1 MDESTQTDQEIILRV
16 ENLTKIFP
24 GVVANDNISLEV
36 RKGEIHCLLGEN
48 GAGKST
54 IAECLYGT
62 YRPETGRIFFK
73 GKEVRLSSPRD
84 AINLGIGMVHQHF
97 EMIPPMTVMANIVVG
112 TESKGLGLKLGPAT
126 ERVESICQNYGIV
139 LNLNA
144 VVSQLP
150 VGKQQWVEILKAL
163 YVGAEFL
170 ILDEPTAVLT
180 PQEIGKFFS
189 ILKKMTLDGLSII
202 LITHKLNEVM
212 EISDRVTV
220 MRKGK
225 KIGTVDTADTDKA
238 DLARRMVGREVVF
251 RITRN
256 EIEAGEMVL
265 ELKDIHALKKTGV
278 MGLNGVNLSVRRH
291 QILGLAGVSGNGQRE
306 IFDVAVGV
314 LQAIKGEVFLDGENI
329 TNLSPRVIMNKGMAS
344 IPQDRIVEGLCMDFS
359 IYENII
365 LGNQRE
371 GKFCSGM
378 FLSGGRIDTFTN
390 QRIKDFD
397 IMCANPAQT
406 ARCLSGGNLQKLI
419 LAREMSQNPKCL
431 IAGQPTRG
439 LDVGAIEYVH
449 QQLLDL
455 REAGAGILLISEELD
470 EIFSLSDYIAV
481 IYKGEIMG
489 VFKNGDVSVEEVG
502 LLMAG
507 IKESAA

>member
-1 MDESTQTDQEIILRV
+1 MDEKIQNDQEIILRV

-24 GVVANDNISLEV
+24 GVVANDNISLEI

-62 YRPETGRIFFK
+62 YRPDSGRIFYK
-73 GKEVRLSSPRD
+73 DRETHLSSPRD

-97 EMIPPMTVMANIVVG
+97 EMIPPMTAIENIVVG
-112 TESKGLGLKLGPAT
+112 TESKGMGLKLGPAT
-126 ERVESICQNYGIV
+126 KKVAGICKNYGIE
-139 LNLNA
+139 LDLNA

-180 PQEIGKFFS
+180 PQEIDRFFMT
-189 ILKKMTLDGLSII
+189 LKKMTRAGLSII
-202 LITHKLNEVM
+202 LITHKLDEVM
-212 EISDRVTV
+212 ETSDRVTV
-220 MRKGK
+220 LRKGK
-225 KIGTVDTADTDKA
+225 KIGTVNTSETDKA

-251 RITRN
+251 RVTRE
-256 EIEAGEMVL
+256 EIEPGEVVL
-265 ELKDIHALKKTGV
+265 ELKDIYALKKTGA
-278 MGLNGVNLSVRRH
+278 MGLNGVSLSVCSR
-291 QILGLAGVSGNGQRE
+291 QIVGLAGVSGNGQLE
-306 IFDVAVGV
+306 IFEVAVGV
-314 LQAIKGEVFLDGENI
+314 HKALKGEVFLGGENI
-329 TNLSPRVIMNKGMAS
+329 TNLSPRVIMNKGLAS
-344 IPQDRIVEGLCMDFS
+344 IPQDRLVEGLCMDFS

-371 GKFCSGM
+371 AQFCSGL
-378 FLSGGRIDTFTN
+378 FLSVGRIDSFTN
-390 QRIKDFD
+390 QKIKDYD
-397 IMCANPAQT
+397 IMCANPAQS

-449 QQLLDL
+449 QRLLEM

-470 EIFSLSDYIAV
+470 EIFGLSDYIAV

-489 VFKNGDVSVEEVG
+489 VFKNGEVTVEEVG

-507 IKESAA
+507 IREDAA

>member
-1 MDESTQTDQEIILRV
+1 MDQEKIDEIILRV
-16 ENLTKIFP
+16 ENLSKSFP
-24 GVVANDNISLEV
+24 GVLANDKISLDI

-54 IAECLYGT
+54 LAECLYGT
-62 YRPETGRIFFK
+62 YHPDSGKIIFK
-73 GKEVRLSSPRD
+73 GEEVRLGSHQD

-97 EMIPPMTVMANIVVG
+97 QLVPPMTVMENIVVG
-112 TESKGLGLKLGPAT
+112 TESKGMGLKLGAAT
-126 ERVESICQNYGIV
+126 EKVERICKNYGIV
-139 LNLNA
+139 LDLNA

-163 YVGAEFL
+163 YVGAKFL

-180 PQEIGKFFS
+180 PQEIDKFFS
-189 ILKKMTLDGLSII
+189 ILKKMTKDGLSII
-202 LITHKLNEVM
+202 LITHKLDEVM
-212 EISDRVTV
+212 DISDRVTV
-220 MRKGK
+220 FRKGK
-225 KIGTVDTADTDKA
+225 NIGTVNTSDTDKA

-251 RITRN
+251 RVTRE
-256 EIEAGEMVL
+256 EIEPGDVVL
-265 ELKDIHALKKTGV
+265 ELKNVHALKKTGV
-278 MGLNGVNLSVRRH
+278 LGLNGVSLSVRRH

-314 LQAIKGEVFLDGENI
+314 RQAIKGEILLDGENI

-359 IYENII
+359 LYENII
-365 LGNQRE
+365 LGNQHDRP
-371 GKFCSGM
+371 FSSGFFM
-378 FLSGGRIDTFTN
+378 NSSRILTFA
-390 QRIKDFD
+390 QKKIKEYD
-397 IMCANPAQT
+397 IMCSHPSQSAC
-406 ARCLSGGNLQKLI
+406 CLSGGNLQKLI
-419 LAREMSQNPKCL
+419 LAREMAHKPKCL

-449 QQLLDL
+449 QRLLEM
-455 REAGAGILLISEELD
+455 RKAGAGILLISEELD
-470 EIFSLSDYIAV
+470 EIFGLSDYIAV

-489 VFKNGDVSVEEVG
+489 FFKNGEVTVEEVG

-507 IKESAA
+507 IRETAA

>member
-1 MDESTQTDQEIILRV
+1 MDEDIQNDQEIILRV

-24 GVVANDNISLEV
+24 GVVANDNISLEI

-62 YRPETGRIFFK
+62 YRPDSGRIFYK
-73 GKEVRLSSPRD
+73 DREVHLSSPRD

-97 EMIPPMTVMANIVVG
+97 EMILPMRVMENIVVG
-112 TESKGLGLKLGPAT
+112 TESKGMGLKLGPAT
-126 ERVESICQNYGIV
+126 EKVAGICKNYGIE
-139 LNLNA
+139 LDLNA

-163 YVGAEFL
+163 YMGAEFL

-180 PQEIGKFFS
+180 PQEIDKFFAT
-189 ILKKMTLDGLSII
+189 LKKMTRSGLSII

-212 EISDRVTV
+212 GISDRVTV
-220 MRKGK
+220 LRKGK
-225 KIGTVDTADTDKA
+225 KIGTVNTSETDKA

-251 RITRN
+251 RVTRE
-256 EIEAGEMVL
+256 EIEPGEVVL
-265 ELKDIHALKKTGV
+265 DLKDIYALKKTGV
-278 MGLNGVNLSVRRH
+278 MGLNGVSLSVRCR
-291 QILGLAGVSGNGQRE
+291 QIVGLAGVSGNGQLE

-314 LQAIKGEVFLDGENI
+314 RKALKGEVFLGGENI
-329 TNLSPRVIMNKGMAS
+329 TNLSPRAIMNKGLAS
-344 IPQDRIVEGLCMDFS
+344 IPQDRLVEGLCMDFS

-365 LGNQRE
+365 RGNQRE
-371 GKFCSGM
+371 APFCSWL
-378 FLSGGRIDTFTN
+378 FLSADRINSFTN
-390 QRIKDFD
+390 QKIKDYD
-397 IMCANPAQT
+397 IMCANPAQS

-449 QQLLDL
+449 HRLLEM

-489 VFKNGDVSVEEVG
+489 VFKNGEVTVEEVG

-507 IKESAA
+507 IQ

>member
-1 MDESTQTDQEIILRV
+1 MDANLQNDPEIILRV

-24 GVVANDNISLEV
+24 GVVANDNVSLEI

-62 YRPETGRIFFK
+62 YRPDGGRIIYK
-73 GKEVRLSSPRD
+73 GKEVHLSSPRD

-97 EMIPPMTVMANIVVG
+97 EMIPPMTVMENIVVG
-112 TESKGLGLKLGPAT
+112 TESKGMGLKLGPAT
-126 ERVESICQNYGIV
+126 EKVARICENYGIV
-139 LNLNA
+139 LNLNT

-150 VGKQQWVEILKAL
+150 VGQQQWVEILKAL
-163 YVGAEFL
+163 YVGVEFL

-180 PQEIGKFFS
+180 PQEIDKFFM
-189 ILKKMTLDGLSII
+189 ILEKMTKDGLSII

-225 KIGTVDTADTDKA
+225 KIGTVNTSDTDKA

-251 RITRN
+251 RVTR
-256 EIEAGEMVL
+256 EELAPGEVVL
-265 ELKDIHALKKTGV
+265 ELKDLHALKKTGV
-278 MGLNGVNLSVRRH
+278 KGLNGVSLTVRRH
-291 QILGLAGVSGNGQRE
+291 QIIGLAGVSGNGQRE

-314 LQAIKGEVFLDGENI
+314 RKALKGEVFLEGENI

-365 LGNQRE
+365 LGNQRDAPFSA
-371 GKFCSGM
+371 GF
-378 FLSGGRIDTFTN
+378 FLNAGRILTFTHN
-390 QRIKDFD
+390 KIKEYD

-419 LAREMSQNPKCL
+419 LAREMSQSPKCL

-449 QQLLDL
+449 QRLLEM
-455 REAGAGILLISEELD
+455 RAAGAGILLISEELD
-470 EIFSLSDYIAV
+470 EIFGLSDYIAV

-489 VFKNGDVSVEEVG
+489 IFKNGDVTVEEVG

-507 IKESAA
+507 IR

>member
-1 MDESTQTDQEIILRV
+1 MDKNSQNDREIILRV

-24 GVVANDNISLEV
+24 GVVANDKVSLEI

-62 YRPETGRIFFK
+62 YRPDGGRIIYK
-73 GKEVRLSSPRD
+73 EKEVHLSSPRD

-97 EMIPPMTVMANIVVG
+97 EMIPPMTVMENIVVG
-112 TESKGLGLKLGPAT
+112 TESKGMGLKLGPST
-126 ERVESICQNYGIV
+126 EKVAGICENYGIELD
-139 LNLNA
+139 LNT

-180 PQEIGKFFS
+180 PQEIDKFFT

-225 KIGTVDTADTDKA
+225 KIGTVNTSDTDKA

-251 RITRN
+251 RVTRE
-256 EIEAGEMVL
+256 EIEPGKVVL
-265 ELKDIHALKKTGV
+265 DLKDIYALKKTGV
-278 MGLNGVNLSVRRH
+278 MGLNGVSLSVRRH

-306 IFDVAVGV
+306 IFDVAIGV
-314 LQAIKGEVFLDGENI
+314 RKATRGQIFLDGENI
-329 TNLSPRVIMNKGMAS
+329 TNLSPRDIMNKGIAS

-359 IYENII
+359 IYDNII
-365 LGNQRE
+365 LGNQRDAA
-371 GKFCSGM
+371 FSSGL
-378 FLSGGRIDTFTN
+378 FLSTGRIDSFTD
-390 QRIKDFD
+390 QQIKDYD

-449 QQLLDL
+449 HQLLKM

-470 EIFSLSDYIAV
+470 EIFGLSDYIAV

-489 VFKNGDVSVEEVG
+489 IFKNGDVTVEEVG

-507 IKESAA
+507 IRQDAA